1 MTYDVIII
9 GAGIIG
15 CACARECASAGLRV
29 AIVERDVPGG
39 ATTAAGMGHVVVM
52 DDTPAQLA
60 LTRYSRALWHELRP
74 ELPPSVEY
82 EPRGTLWLAACEED
96 LDELRAKMA
105 TYANANVRSELLT
118 GAQVAEAEPNLRS
131 GLAGGLL
138 VPEDAVVDPP
148 AAARFFLDEA
158 QKHGA
163 TLLLGRSILGASQGA
178 VYLEDGKM
186 LSCGSIV
193 AAIGADTALLPWLPI
208 RKRKGHLLI
217 TDRYPEFVHHQ
228 LLEIGYLKSAHS
240 ETANSVAFNIQPR
253 QTGQLLIGASRQ
265 FGSNDLAVE
274 QGILNEILER
284 ACSYMPALRHVSSIG
299 ARAGFRAATPD
310 NLPLIGPTDDSTLFL
325 AAGFEGL
332 GITTALGAARL
343 LVGHIMRRDSAI
355 SPDPYL
361 PGRAGLRG
369 SLQPQ

>member
-1 MTYDVIII
+1 MTYDVVIM

-39 ATTAAGMGHVVVM
+39 DTTAAGMGHVVVM

-82 EPRGTLWLAACEED
+82 EPCGTLWVADCEED
-96 LDELRAKMA
+96 LNKLDAKRA
-105 TYANANVRSELLT
+105 TYVNVNVRAEVLT
-118 GAQVAEAEPNLRS
+118 GAQVLEAEPNLRS
-131 GLAGGLL
+131 GLCGGLL
-138 VPEDAVVDPP
+138 VPDDAVVYPP
-148 AAARFFLDEA
+148 AAASFFLGEA
-158 QKHGA
+158 EKYGA
-163 TLLLGRSILGASQGA
+163 TLLLGRSIVRASQGA
-178 VYLEDGKM
+178 VHLEDGTV

-208 RKRKGHLLI
+208 QKRKGHLLI

-228 LLEIGYLKSAHS
+228 LIEIGYLKSAHA
-240 ETANSVAFNIQPR
+240 ETANSVAFNVQPR
-253 QTGQLLIGASRQ
+253 QTGQLLIGSSRQ
-265 FGSNDLAVE
+265 FGCDDLAVD
-274 QGILNEILER
+274 QGILHEMLER
-284 ACSYMPALRHVSSIG
+284 ACSYMPPLKHVSSI
-299 ARAGFRAATPD
+299 RVWTGFRAATPD

-332 GITTALGAARL
+332 GITNALGAARL
-343 LVGHIMRRDSAI
+343 LADHIAQRDSAI

-361 PGRAGLRG
+361 PGRASLREAFYA
-369 SLQPQ
+369 

>member
-60 LTRYSRALWHELRP
+60 LTRYSRELWQELRP

-96 LDELRAKMA
+96 LNELRAKMA

-118 GAQVAEAEPNLRS
+118 GAELAEAEPNLRS

-193 AAIGADTALLPWLPI
+193 AAIGADTSLLPWLPI

-228 LLEIGYLKSAHS
+228 LLEIAYLKSAHS
-240 ETANSVAFNIQPR
+240 ETENSVAFNIQPR

-265 FGSNDLAVE
+265 FGSSDLAIE

-284 ACSYMPALRHVSSIG
+284 ACSYMPALRHVSCIG
-299 ARAGFRAATPD
+299 ARTGFRAATPD

-361 PGRAGLRG
+361 PGRTGLRG
-369 SLQPQ
+369 SVQPH